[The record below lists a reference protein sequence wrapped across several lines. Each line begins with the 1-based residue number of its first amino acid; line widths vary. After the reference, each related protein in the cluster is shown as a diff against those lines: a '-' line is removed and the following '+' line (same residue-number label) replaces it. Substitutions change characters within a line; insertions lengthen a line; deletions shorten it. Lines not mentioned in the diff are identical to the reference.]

1 MRTNGLLTDLDSIQ
15 ITSGDTQSTY
25 EAYIEP
31 KIFIKDDN
39 NIYEEFIKK
48 QEEIYSTDKV
58 KIGTW
63 TNGAVLYRKVI
74 SSTLPKVTTD
84 GTYARSTVQ
93 INENIN
99 FGYIEKA
106 FYTDIYDGRIT
117 LPWIT
122 GSGRVIRAYL
132 DVPGQQI
139 SLSSNATDV
148 NERPVTIIVNF
159 TLS

>member
-1 MRTNGLLTDLDSIQ
+1 MIAYQQMELQTLMEMQYLNGYEKVEDKGEVYLT
-15 ITSGDTQSTY
+15 
-25 EAYIEP
+25 
-31 KIFIKDDN
+31 
-39 NIYEEFIKK
+39 EE
-48 QEEIYSTDKV
+48 V

-63 TNGAVLYRKVI
+63 IDGKPLYRKII

-84 GTYARSTVQ
+84 GTNVTSTVP
-93 INENIN
+93 INANID

-106 FYTDIYDGRIT
+106 FYTDIYSGRIT

-139 SLSSNATDV
+139 SLLSNTV
-148 NERPVTIIVNF
+148 ELNERPVTIIVRY
-159 TLS
+159 TKTTDQEV